1 MLLFVSNRRILLRR
15 NNSRIEF
22 DFDLVRS
29 KNRGRNS
36 MQVTEAATAEGQ
48 DSSLW
53 RRSRT
58 SKLYDARNSTPMEN
72 CTLWDLTRRR
82 WEYAPIQSFTMSGN
96 PFFNSSWS
104 IHLHPTIFTLELNL
118 FLNIRLLFSS
128 ILFPFIRHYLFDEL
142 TIDFLALT
150 YL

>member
-96 PFFNSSWS
+96 PFFNLIVIDPSSS
-104 IHLHPTIFTLELNL
+104 H
-118 FLNIRLLFSS
+118 
-128 ILFPFIRHYLFDEL
+128 
-142 TIDFLALT
+142 DFHSWT
-150 YL
+150 